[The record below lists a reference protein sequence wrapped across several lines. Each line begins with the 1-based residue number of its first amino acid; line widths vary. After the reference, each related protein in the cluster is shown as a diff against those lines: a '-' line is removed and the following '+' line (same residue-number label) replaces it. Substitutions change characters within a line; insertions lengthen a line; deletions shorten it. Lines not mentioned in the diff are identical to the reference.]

1 MPVPKQGT
9 FHSELY
15 FKVELFDKP
24 LLMQCCIAYGEML
37 LLLLQRRCKTSGNN
51 TREVEG
57 FAIVYRARESCF
69 PFSLVQ
75 VDVRVVFHSA
85 LARVTLVC
93 NKPCTCV

>member
-15 FKVELFDKP
+15 FKVALFDKP
-24 LLMQCCIAYGEML
+24 LLMQCCIAYGGM
-37 LLLLQRRCKTSGNN
+37 LLQRRCKTSGNN
-51 TREVEG
+51 EG
-57 FAIVYRARESCF
+57 FAIVYRARERERESCF

-93 NKPCTCV
+93 NKPCVLV